1 MSLGNKTPTEAPQA
15 TVGSVRQAND
25 RLGQWTRRFVRRPGV
40 DRGAG
45 RMVIA
50 LVLAIALFAFLNP
63 RVFLSPINL
72 QNIAVAAPEIGI
84 IAIAMMVV
92 MLTGGIDLSLVAI
105 ANFSAITI
113 STLYTSIAAS
123 DPALAESLGII
134 IVLVGVLVGMLGG
147 AINGFLVSVVGITPI
162 LATLATMQ
170 IYNGLAIVWTGGS
183 TLYGAPALLS
193 GIGGAAVANIPVLF
207 IVFIVVAI
215 LIAVLINR
223 TALGR
228 MIQLEGA
235 NPVAAQYSA
244 IPRRRVLLKTYTVA
258 GILAGLA
265 GALFIARNP
274 TASADYGSSYVL
286 LVIVIAVLGGTN
298 PTGGF
303 ASVLGV
309 VLATLTLQVVSSG
322 FTAIRLSSYEYA
334 IAQGVILIAVM
345 VFDSVSTSRT
355 KRPKRSKPTSPTG
368 SSGSSGPSAPSAS
381 STATSTPA
389 TIAPL
394 TAPPRN

>member
-1 MSLGNKTPTEAPQA
+1 MSRKLTTRDETSLPNSGP
-15 TVGSVRQAND
+15 
-25 RLGQWTRRFVRRPGV
+25 LGQFNDQVASWTRRLVRPAGV
-40 DRGAG
+40 HRGAG
-45 RMVIA
+45 RMVVA
-50 LVLAIALFAFLNP
+50 LLLAIALFTVLNP

-84 IAIAMMVV
+84 IAIAMMLV

-113 STLYTSIAAS
+113 STLHTAIAAN
-123 DPALAESLGII
+123 DPDLANNLGIV
-134 IVLVGVLVGMLGG
+134 IVLAGIAVGMLGG
-147 AINGFLVSVVGITPI
+147 AFNGFLVSVVGITPI

-170 IYNGLAIVWTGGS
+170 IYNGMAIVWTGGS
-183 TLYGAPALLS
+183 TLYGAPAVL
-193 GIGGAAVANIPVLF
+193 GAIGQAAVANIPVLF
-207 IVFIVVAI
+207 VIFII
-215 LIAVLINR
+215 TAVLVAVLVNR

-235 NPVAAQYSA
+235 NPIAARYSA
-244 IPRRRVLLKTYTVA
+244 IPRRMVLMKTYTV
-258 GILAGLA
+258 GGLIAGLA
-265 GALFIARNP
+265 GVLFLARNP

-303 ASVLGV
+303 ASVFGV

-345 VFDSVSTSRT
+345 IFDAVSSRRT
-355 KRPKRSKPTSPTG
+355 KRPKKTNR
-368 SSGSSGPSAPSAS
+368 APRAG
-381 STATSTPA
+381 ASTPQTA
-389 TIAPL
+389 L
-394 TAPPRN
+394 TRT

>member
-1 MSLGNKTPTEAPQA
+1 MSPDSQARNEAPRTNTNSLRQFNDQL
-15 TVGSVRQAND
+15 GS
-25 RLGQWTRRFVRRPGV
+25 WTDRFVRRSGTN
-40 DRGAG
+40 RGSG
-45 RMVIA
+45 RMVVA
-50 LVLAIALFAFLNP
+50 LLLAISLFSILNP

-84 IAIAMMVV
+84 IAIGMMVV

-113 STLYTSIAAS
+113 STLHTAIATN
-123 DPALAESLGII
+123 DPDLANNLAIVII
-134 IVLVGVLVGMLGG
+134 LVGIAVGMIGG

-170 IYNGLAIVWTGGS
+170 IYNGIAIVWTGGT
-183 TLYGAPALLS
+183 TLYGAPAMLGAIGQAAAANVPLLF
-193 GIGGAAVANIPVLF
+193 IIFLAVAAL
-207 IVFIVVAI
+207 VAM
-215 LIAVLINR
+215 LINR

-244 IPRRRVLLKTYTVA
+244 IPRRAVLMKTYIV
-258 GILAGLA
+258 GGMLAGLA
-265 GALFIARNP
+265 GVLFLARNP

-286 LVIVIAVLGGTN
+286 LVIVIAVLGGTK
-298 PTGGF
+298 PAGGF
-303 ASVLGV
+303 ASVAGV

-345 VFDSVSTSRT
+345 ILDSVSSTRT
-355 KRPKRSKPTSPTG
+355 TRPKKVESQPASE
-368 SSGSSGPSAPSAS
+368 APS
-381 STATSTPA
+381 TEPA
-389 TIAPL
+389 IH
-394 TAPPRN
+394 

>member
-1 MSLGNKTPTEAPQA
+1 
-15 TVGSVRQAND
+15 
-25 RLGQWTRRFVRRPGV
+25 
-40 DRGAG
+40 
-45 RMVIA
+45 MVVA
-50 LVLAIALFAFLNP
+50 LLLAVTLFAILNP

-113 STLYTSIAAS
+113 STLHTAIATT
-123 DPALAESLGII
+123 DPDLANNLGVV
-134 IVLVGVLVGMLGG
+134 IVLAGIAVGMLGG
-147 AINGFLVSVVGITPI
+147 AFNGFLVSVVGITPI

-170 IYNGLAIVWTGGS
+170 IYNGIAIVWTGGS
-183 TLYGAPALLS
+183 TLYGAPAML
-193 GIGGAAVANIPVLF
+193 GAIGQAAVANVPLLF
-207 IVFIVVAI
+207 IIFLVVAVLVAI
-215 LIAVLINR
+215 LVNR

-244 IPRRRVLLKTYTVA
+244 IPRRAVLLKTYTV
-258 GILAGLA
+258 GGLLAGLA
-265 GALFIARNP
+265 GVLFLARNP

-303 ASVLGV
+303 ASVFGV

-334 IAQGVILIAVM
+334 IAQGVILITVM
-345 VFDSVSTSRT
+345 IFDSVSSSRT
-355 KRPKRSKPTSPTG
+355 KRPKKLDPQLPSEASPTEAALLR
-368 SSGSSGPSAPSAS
+368 P
-381 STATSTPA
+381 
-389 TIAPL
+389 
-394 TAPPRN
+394 

>member
-1 MSLGNKTPTEAPQA
+1 MSGDSPRRNAAAKTKAADQNQ
-15 TVGSVRQAND
+15 GSLRSANN
-25 RLGQWTRRFVRRPGV
+25 RLGEWTRQFVRRPGV

-50 LVLAIALFAFLNP
+50 LLVAVALFTILNP

-113 STLYTSIAAS
+113 STLHTAISTS
-123 DPALAESLGII
+123 DPALAENLGIV
-134 IVLVGVLVGMLGG
+134 IVLAGVLVGMLGG

-183 TLYGAPALLS
+183 TLYGAPSLLG
-193 GIGGAAVANIPVLF
+193 GIGQAAVANIPVLF
-207 IVFIVVAI
+207 IIFLIVAV
-215 LIAVLINR
+215 LIAILINR

-244 IPRRRVLLKTYTVA
+244 IPRKRVLLKTYTVA
-258 GILAGLA
+258 GVLAGLA
-265 GALFIARNP
+265 GVLFIARNP

-345 VFDSVSTSRT
+345 VFDSVSSTRT
-355 KRPKRSKPTSPTG
+355 KRTKRNTKTNQPDRPDQPSPSDRTL
-368 SSGSSGPSAPSAS
+368 PNPELEKE
-381 STATSTPA
+381 PR
-389 TIAPL
+389 TI
-394 TAPPRN
+394 

>member
-1 MSLGNKTPTEAPQA
+1 MSPETKVPSESSGAETKSA
-15 TVGSVRQAND
+15 RQLND
-25 RLGQWTRRFVRRPGV
+25 QLSSWTRHLVRRPGAP
-40 DRGAG
+40 RGAE

-50 LVLAIALFAFLNP
+50 LLLAIAVFTVLSP
-63 RVFLSPINL
+63 QVFLSPINL

-84 IAIAMMVV
+84 IAIAMMLV

-113 STLYTSIAAS
+113 STLHTAIAAN
-123 DPALAESLGII
+123 DANLANNLG
-134 IVLVGVLVGMLGG
+134 IVLVLVGAAVGMLGG
-147 AINGFLVSVVGITPI
+147 AVNGFLVSVVGITPI

-170 IYNGLAIVWTGGS
+170 IYNGVAIVWTGGS
-183 TLYGAPALLS
+183 TLYGAPEMLGA
-193 GIGGAAVANIPVLF
+193 IGQAAVANVPVLF
-207 IVFIVVAI
+207 IIFVAVAI
-215 LIAVLINR
+215 LVAVLVNR

-244 IPRRRVLLKTYTVA
+244 IPRRRVLLKTYA
-258 GILAGLA
+258 IGGILAGLA
-265 GALFIARNP
+265 GVLFLARNP

-303 ASVLGV
+303 ASVAGV

-345 VFDSVSTSRT
+345 IFDSVSSPRT
-355 KRPKRSKPTSPTG
+355 TRRKKLDPSLRPEASPAE
-368 SSGSSGPSAPSAS
+368 AP
-381 STATSTPA
+381 
-389 TIAPL
+389 I
-394 TAPPRN
+394 PRP

>member
-1 MSLGNKTPTEAPQA
+1 MSPDLKARNEAPRTNTNSLRQFNDQL
-15 TVGSVRQAND
+15 GS
-25 RLGQWTRRFVRRPGV
+25 WTDRFVRRTGAN
-40 DRGAG
+40 RGAG
-45 RMVIA
+45 RMVVA
-50 LVLAIALFAFLNP
+50 LLLAISLFSALNP

-84 IAIAMMVV
+84 IAIGMMVV

-113 STLYTSIAAS
+113 STLHTAIATN
-123 DPALAESLGII
+123 DPDLANNLAIV
-134 IVLVGVLVGMLGG
+134 IVLAGIAVGMIGG

-170 IYNGLAIVWTGGS
+170 IYNGIAIVWTGGT
-183 TLYGAPALLS
+183 TLYGAPAML
-193 GIGGAAVANIPVLF
+193 GAIGQAAAANVPVLF
-207 IVFIVVAI
+207 IIFLAVAA
-215 LIAVLINR
+215 LVAVLINR

-244 IPRRRVLLKTYTVA
+244 IPRRAVLMKTYIV
-258 GILAGLA
+258 GGMLAGLA
-265 GALFIARNP
+265 GALFLARNP

-286 LVIVIAVLGGTN
+286 LVIVIAVLGGTK
-298 PTGGF
+298 PAGGF
-303 ASVLGV
+303 ASVAGV

-345 VFDSVSTSRT
+345 ILDSVSSTRT
-355 KRPKRSKPTSPTG
+355 KRPKKVKSQPASE
-368 SSGSSGPSAPSAS
+368 APS
-381 STATSTPA
+381 TEPA
-389 TIAPL
+389 IH
-394 TAPPRN
+394 

>member
-1 MSLGNKTPTEAPQA
+1 MSPETKVSSESSGAETKSA
-15 TVGSVRQAND
+15 RQLND
-25 RLGQWTRRFVRRPGV
+25 QLSSWTRHLVRRPGAP
-40 DRGAG
+40 RGAE

-50 LVLAIALFAFLNP
+50 LLLAIAVFTVLSP
-63 RVFLSPINL
+63 QVFLSPINL

-84 IAIAMMVV
+84 IAIAMMLV

-113 STLYTSIAAS
+113 STLHTAIAAN
-123 DPALAESLGII
+123 DANLANNLG
-134 IVLVGVLVGMLGG
+134 IVLVLVGAAVGMLGG
-147 AINGFLVSVVGITPI
+147 AVNGFLVSVVGITPI

-170 IYNGLAIVWTGGS
+170 IYNGVAIVWTGGS
-183 TLYGAPALLS
+183 TLYGAPEMLGA
-193 GIGGAAVANIPVLF
+193 IGQAAVANVPVLF
-207 IVFIVVAI
+207 IIFVAVAI
-215 LIAVLINR
+215 LVAVLVNR

-244 IPRRRVLLKTYTVA
+244 IPRRRVLLKTYA
-258 GILAGLA
+258 IGGILAGLA
-265 GALFIARNP
+265 GVLFLARNP

-298 PTGGF
+298 PTGDF
-303 ASVLGV
+303 ASVAGV
-309 VLATLTLQVVSSG
+309 GLATLTLQVVSSG

-345 VFDSVSTSRT
+345 IFDSVSSPRT
-355 KRPKRSKPTSPTG
+355 TRRKKLDPSLRPEASPAE
-368 SSGSSGPSAPSAS
+368 AP
-381 STATSTPA
+381 
-389 TIAPL
+389 I
-394 TAPPRN
+394 PRP

>member
-1 MSLGNKTPTEAPQA
+1 MSLDNKTPTEAPQA
-15 TVGSVRQAND
+15 SVGSVRQVND
-25 RLGQWTRRFVRRPGV
+25 RLGDWTRRFVRRPGV

-50 LVLAIALFAFLNP
+50 LLVAIALFAFLNP

-113 STLYTSIAAS
+113 STLYTAIADS
-123 DPALAESLGII
+123 DPALADSLGIL
-134 IVLVGVLVGMLGG
+134 IVLTGVAVGMLGG

-207 IVFIVVAI
+207 IIFIVVAL

-235 NPVAAQYSA
+235 NPVAARYSA
-244 IPRRRVLLKTYTVA
+244 IPRRWVLLKTYTVA
-258 GILAGLA
+258 GVLAGLA

-355 KRPKRSKPTSPTG
+355 KRPKRSKASNDGASSEGGSTG
-368 SSGSSGPSAPSAS
+368 SSAPSAS
-381 STATSTPA
+381 STPSTPSSPA
-389 TIAPL
+389 ASQ
-394 TAPPRN
+394 RS

>member
-1 MSLGNKTPTEAPQA
+1 MSRKLTTRDETSLPNSGP
-15 TVGSVRQAND
+15 
-25 RLGQWTRRFVRRPGV
+25 LGQFNDQVASWTRQLVRPAGV
-40 DRGAG
+40 HRGAG
-45 RMVIA
+45 RMVVA
-50 LVLAIALFAFLNP
+50 LLLAIALFTVLNP

-84 IAIAMMVV
+84 IAIAMMLV

-113 STLYTSIAAS
+113 STLHTAIAAH
-123 DPALAESLGII
+123 DPDLANNLGIV
-134 IVLVGVLVGMLGG
+134 IVLAGIAVGMLGG
-147 AINGFLVSVVGITPI
+147 AFNGFLVSVVGITPI

-170 IYNGLAIVWTGGS
+170 IYNGMAIVWTGGS
-183 TLYGAPALLS
+183 TLYGAPAVLGS
-193 GIGGAAVANIPVLF
+193 IGQAAVANIPVLF
-207 IVFIVVAI
+207 VIFII
-215 LIAVLINR
+215 TAVLVAVLVNR

-235 NPVAAQYSA
+235 NPIAALYSA
-244 IPRRRVLLKTYTVA
+244 IPRRMVLMKTYTV
-258 GILAGLA
+258 GGLIAGLA
-265 GALFIARNP
+265 GVLFLARNP

-303 ASVLGV
+303 ASVFGV

-345 VFDSVSTSRT
+345 IFDAVSSRRT
-355 KRPKRSKPTSPTG
+355 KRPKKTNR
-368 SSGSSGPSAPSAS
+368 APHAG
-381 STATSTPA
+381 ASTPQTA
-389 TIAPL
+389 L
-394 TAPPRN
+394 TRT

>member
-1 MSLGNKTPTEAPQA
+1 MSPHTKARNEAPRTNSNSLRQFNDQL
-15 TVGSVRQAND
+15 GS
-25 RLGQWTRRFVRRPGV
+25 WTDRFVRRTGAN
-40 DRGAG
+40 RGAG

-50 LVLAIALFAFLNP
+50 LLLAISLFSILNP

-84 IAIAMMVV
+84 IAIGMMVV

-113 STLYTSIAAS
+113 STLHTAIATN
-123 DPALAESLGII
+123 DPDLANNLAIV
-134 IVLVGVLVGMLGG
+134 IVLAGIAVGMIGG

-170 IYNGLAIVWTGGS
+170 IYNGIAIVWTGGT
-183 TLYGAPALLS
+183 TLYGAPAMLGAIGQAAAANVPLLF
-193 GIGGAAVANIPVLF
+193 IIFLAVAALV
-207 IVFIVVAI
+207 
-215 LIAVLINR
+215 AVLINR

-235 NPVAAQYSA
+235 NPRAAQYSA
-244 IPRRRVLLKTYTVA
+244 IPRRAVLMKTYIV
-258 GILAGLA
+258 GGMLAGLA
-265 GALFIARNP
+265 GVLFLARNP

-286 LVIVIAVLGGTN
+286 LVIVIAVLGGTK
-298 PTGGF
+298 PAGGF
-303 ASVLGV
+303 ASVAGV

-345 VFDSVSTSRT
+345 ILDSVSSTRT
-355 KRPKRSKPTSPTG
+355 KRPKKVESQP
-368 SSGSSGPSAPSAS
+368 APE
-381 STATSTPA
+381 
-389 TIAPL
+389 
-394 TAPPRN
+394 APPTEPAIH

>member
-1 MSLGNKTPTEAPQA
+1 MTPTTDKRERASASNTPPLKNL
-15 TVGSVRQAND
+15 ND
-25 RLGQWTRRFVRRPGV
+25 QLGRVTRRFVRPGGAQ
-40 DRGAG
+40 RGAG
-45 RMVIA
+45 RMVVA
-50 LVLAIALFAFLNP
+50 LLLAMALFTFLNP

-84 IAIAMMVV
+84 IAIAMMLV

-113 STLYTSIAAS
+113 STLHTAIAATNP
-123 DPALAESLGII
+123 DLANSLGFV
-134 IVLVGVLVGMLGG
+134 IVLAGIGAGMLGG
-147 AINGFLVSVVGITPI
+147 AFNGFLVSVVGITPI

-170 IYNGLAIVWTGGS
+170 IYNGIAIVWTGGS
-183 TLYGAPALLS
+183 TLYGAPTVLGAIGQAAL
-193 GIGGAAVANIPVLF
+193 ANVPVLF
-207 IVFIVVAI
+207 IIFVITAI
-215 LIAVLINR
+215 LVAVLVNR

-235 NPVAAQYSA
+235 NPVAARYSA
-244 IPRRRVLLKTYTVA
+244 IPTRAVLMKTYTV
-258 GILAGLA
+258 GGMLAGLA
-265 GALFIARNP
+265 GVLFLARNP

-303 ASVLGV
+303 ASVFGV

-345 VFDSVSTSRT
+345 ILDSVMSTRT
-355 KRPKRSKPTSPTG
+355 RRPPKTTPPPGVATPTSD
-368 SSGSSGPSAPSAS
+368 
-381 STATSTPA
+381 TSLIRT
-389 TIAPL
+389 
-394 TAPPRN
+394 